1 MTKILLTL
9 TLLFSFQLNA
19 QEVDYVNLLTAA
31 FKNQKVSSKCP
42 EWKVLN
48 YYQRP
53 GKNKY
58 GVRIEVKF
66 SEKVSRIIS
75 VYRIRELIDAQE
87 SGVSFSTVA
96 REDLILSKLATDSL
110 KSNYIDEPTIK
121 RLYELMTY
129 APIYYFDVVRQGDGL
144 YVKNIGQLIG
154 EEKTDFCK

>member
-96 REDLILSKLATDSL
+96 REDLILSASSVFDRISTGD
-110 KSNYIDEPTIK
+110 IK
-121 RLYELMTY
+121 VEIGQTY
-129 APIYYFDVVRQGDGL
+129 ALDDAVQVHADTEDGNT
-144 YVKNIGQLIG
+144 KGSSILIP
-154 EEKTDFCK
+154 